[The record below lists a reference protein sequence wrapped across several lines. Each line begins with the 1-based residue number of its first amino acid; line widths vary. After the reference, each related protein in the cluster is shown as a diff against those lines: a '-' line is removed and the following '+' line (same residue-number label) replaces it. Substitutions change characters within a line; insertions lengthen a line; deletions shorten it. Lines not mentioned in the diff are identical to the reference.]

1 MTAEKQSVDA
11 ISAQLVELRRDLG
24 RVAVEH
30 GLESKEL
37 KDVQARIATL
47 TAKLKEAEAA
57 KENDVP
63 PPLKPASA
71 LDALERIGRS
81 AKPKRQQQ
89 QTQPELPLF
98 DPAKLDGMA
107 LDADVGDPMEHDP
120 IYQADKSLK
129 HLREFHRQLS
139 EQLVAVNREL
149 TRQADEAAP
158 ELRDEA
164 EALRSK
170 QAEVEAEIEAET
182 KELKALLQAEKQRK
196 ATALIEADEAG
207 KGGLVKVRHPNR
219 DFFLADLFDY
229 AMKDDGASMEAP
241 IFTLST
247 KPDLSIWTWTSKD
260 GNKSIKVAP
269 SVLGRAT
276 QHDKDVLIYV
286 VSQLTEALNRGR
298 EDAKHRVVRF
308 TVYDFLVTTNRG
320 VGGDDYQRLQEA
332 FERLRGTSIT
342 TDIKTGGQRVKEG
355 FGIID
360 RWKIIEKAPDDERMI
375 AVEVTLSEWLY
386 NAVSAFE
393 VLTIHP
399 DYFRLRKPLARRL
412 YELARKHCGHQTS
425 WVIGLELLRD
435 KSGSKSNIKEFR
447 RMVRAIEADDSLPEY
462 RLVVGANDKVTFYVR
477 DGARLIRG
485 ITKRVSG
492 A

>member
-1 MTAEKQSVDA
+1 M
-11 ISAQLVELRRDLG
+11 
-24 RVAVEH
+24 
-30 GLESKEL
+30 
-37 KDVQARIATL
+37 AT
-47 TAKLKEAEAA
+47 
-57 KENDVP
+57 
-63 PPLKPASA
+63 KP
-71 LDALERIGRS
+71 G
-81 AKPKRQQQ
+81 K
-89 QTQPELPLF
+89 F
-98 DPAKLDGMA
+98 DP
-107 LDADVGDPMEHDP
+107 
-120 IYQADKSLK
+120 DK
-129 HLREFHRQLS
+129 LRELDLFADDEQHEPNWMDSADHLLALRQWHRQLS
-139 EQLVAVNREL
+139 EEIVATNREL
-149 TRQADEAAP
+149 AQLGVRNGGDSSEAQALRAQAQ
-158 ELRDEA
+158 ELQAKRAEA
-164 EALRSK
+164 EAD
-170 QAEVEAEIEAET
+170 IEAAV
-182 KELKALLQAEKQRK
+182 KQYQALLEGRQQAVETTPPESSEANGK
-196 ATALIEADEAG
+196 TGLIR
-207 KGGLVKVRHPNR
+207 VRHPNR
-219 DFFLADLFDY
+219 DFFLADMFDY
-229 AMKDDGASMEAP
+229 ALKDDGATMEAP

-247 KPDLSIWTWTSKD
+247 KPDLSIWQWTSKD

-276 QHDKDVLIYV
+276 QFDKDVLIYV

-298 EDAKHRVVRF
+298 EDAQNRTVRF
-308 TVYDFLVTTNRG
+308 TVYDYLVTTNRG
-320 VGGDDYQRLQEA
+320 VGGDDYRRLQEA
-332 FERLRGTSIT
+332 FERLAGTRIT
-342 TDIKTGGQRVKEG
+342 TDIKTGGERVKEG

-425 WVIGLELLRD
+425 RVIGLELLRD

-462 RLVVGANDKVTFYVR
+462 RLVVGSNDKVTFYVR